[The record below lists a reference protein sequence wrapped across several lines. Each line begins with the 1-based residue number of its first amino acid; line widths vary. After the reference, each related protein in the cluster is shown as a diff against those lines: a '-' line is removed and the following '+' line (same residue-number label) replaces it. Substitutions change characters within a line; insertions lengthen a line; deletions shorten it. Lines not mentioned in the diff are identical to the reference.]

1 MRENLSSCS
10 VIENPSFDS
19 QTKETLTTTAS
30 RFGSKCEI
38 SDKFIE
44 KLAKSGIVDRI
55 IELHEFKESK
65 SLKKTDGR
73 KTSSIRGIPKLDDA
87 NWAGTAKS
95 SQCTLILTEG
105 DSAKSMAVAGL
116 SVVGRDSY
124 GVFPLRGKLI
134 NVREKTETAKGREQV
149 LNNAEINNLKKIIGL
164 QSERE
169 YTTVDDLRYGKI
181 MIMTDQDVDS
191 Y

>member
-1 MRENLSSCS
+1 
-10 VIENPSFDS
+10 
-19 QTKETLTTTAS
+19 
-30 RFGSKCEI
+30 
-38 SDKFIE
+38 
-44 KLAKSGIVDRI
+44 
-55 IELHEFKESK
+55 
-65 SLKKTDGR
+65 
-73 KTSSIRGIPKLDDA
+73 
-87 NWAGTAKS
+87 
-95 SQCTLILTEG
+95 
-105 DSAKSMAVAGL
+105 MAVAGL

-181 MIMTDQDVDS
+181 MVMTDQDVDGS
-191 Y
+191 HIKGLLFNVFASLWPTLLEVPGFMVSMLTPIIKVTKGSSIKSFYSLTEYEDWKADNDTKGWTIKYYKGLGTSTTKEAKEYF

>member
-1 MRENLSSCS
+1 MCEWIDKRKKIKVKQTYVRENLSVFVLS

-73 KTSSIRGIPKLDDA
+73 KTSSIRG
-87 NWAGTAKS
+87 NS
-95 SQCTLILTEG
+95 
-105 DSAKSMAVAGL
+105 
-116 SVVGRDSY
+116 
-124 GVFPLRGKLI
+124 
-134 NVREKTETAKGREQV
+134 
-149 LNNAEINNLKKIIGL
+149 
-164 QSERE
+164 
-169 YTTVDDLRYGKI
+169 
-181 MIMTDQDVDS
+181 
-191 Y
+191 